1 MPLKERAQIRRE
13 ENAKAA
19 ASSSGMGG
27 YGSDSPPP
35 PAYGTNQGHVVDST
49 PYQADSKQSN
59 FNTNNAYSPPQT
71 RSPGRAYVRALYDY
85 NAQAEGDLTFAKD
98 DLIEVIQKTADVN
111 DWWTGSLNG
120 ATGVFP
126 GIPRHNFYYWSY
138 YY

>member
-1 MPLKERAQIRRE
+1 
-13 ENAKAA
+13 
-19 ASSSGMGG
+19 MGG

-126 GIPRHNFYYWSY
+126 GIPRHNFFLLELLLLICLLKYCF
-138 YY
+138 